1 MSDGLQSR
9 SVHRSLRA
17 AVPLTLAGV
26 LLALA
31 PFAVALEV
39 HHELAAADQD
49 SHQHSDT
56 DLCQWVQHHTSNS
69 LQAVLPVVESFF
81 TAALA
86 PAHPPLV
93 VLSFHSL
100 DSSSPRAPPLS

>member
-1 MSDGLQSR
+1 MNDVPTFR
-9 SVHRSLRA
+9 SVHRPLRA
-17 AVPLTLAGV
+17 VVSLALVGV

-39 HHELAAADQD
+39 HHELAAADTD
-49 SHQHSDT
+49 GHQHSDT

-81 TAALA
+81 TAVFA
-86 PAHPPLV
+86 PAHPFLV
-93 VLSFHSL
+93 VLSFHSC

>member
-1 MSDGLQSR
+1 MGNMSVSQSMHGSIR
-9 SVHRSLRA
+9 TVISLA
-17 AVPLTLAGV
+17 LAGV

-39 HHELAAADQD
+39 HHELAAVDQD
-49 SHQHSDT
+49 GHQHSDT

-81 TAALA
+81 AAA
-86 PAHPPLV
+86 FASAHPPLV
-93 VLSFHSL
+93 VPSFHSC